1 MYGYKSLKW
10 LDRIE
15 VVAELDQPSDPGYWE
30 NLGYAT
36 DAWVGR
42 SNGRRDEST

>member
-10 LDRIE
+10 LRTIE
-15 VVAELDQPSDPGYWE
+15 LTDGVVPGYWE
-30 NLGYAT
+30 QRGYDV

-42 SNGRRDEST
+42 SNGRDDEAT